1 MKAKD
6 NEYTLGDLIKLIY
19 NKCDLSDKVNEM
31 DVIKAYY
38 SIAGNLISKLTKEI
52 KVRDKTLYLRISSAA
67 LKNELAYKRSDLIL
81 RINSEL
87 NRDAVN
93 NIVFL

>member
-19 NKCDLSDKVNEM
+19 NKCDLNDKVNEM
-31 DVIKAYY
+31 DVIKVYN
-38 SIAGNLISKLTKEI
+38 SIAGDLISKLTKEI